1 MGDFKV
7 VSSIILAGLWAAAPG
22 CPSPAHHQ
30 LGLCS
35 WPLPVGRAVRGCG
48 AIVRAGRRQVGPGV
62 KVELEPFR
70 GLSLCLDSLERYSR
84 RYATIWIEALIFLN
98 GE

>member
-1 MGDFKV
+1 MTHFAR
-7 VSSIILAGLWAAAPG
+7 LPAALVPAAFGPG
-22 CPSPAHHQ
+22 R
-30 LGLCS
+30 LGLLRC
-35 WPLPVGRAVRGCG
+35 VREGRMP
-48 AIVRAGRRQVGPGV
+48 VGPGV